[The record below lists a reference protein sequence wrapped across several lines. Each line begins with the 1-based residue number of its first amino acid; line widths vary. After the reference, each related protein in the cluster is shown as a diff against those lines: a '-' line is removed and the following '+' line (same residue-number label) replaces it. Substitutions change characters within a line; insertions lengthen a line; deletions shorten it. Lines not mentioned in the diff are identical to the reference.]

1 MGESINSPM
10 TVRRFFALT
19 VIVVAVSVLLPYI
32 IFPHPRQ
39 TPFDRAEWARLS
51 NSKDGKSERGGMAD
65 DLINNHLK
73 KGLSRGEIMLILG
86 SPDSQTGDG
95 CGRYY
100 LGWYK
105 SFMDPESLVVCFSEN
120 GRLAKTYIWRH

>member
-1 MGESINSPM
+1 M
-10 TVRRFFALT
+10 TVRWFFALT
-19 VIVVAVSVLLPYI
+19 VVGVGVVFLLPYI

-39 TPFDRAEWARLS
+39 KPFDLDEWTQLS
-51 NSKDGKSERGGMAD
+51 NSEDGKAKRGGMAD

-73 KGLSRGEIMLILG
+73 KGISRGTVMSILG
-86 SPDSQTGDG
+86 NPDSQTSGG
-95 CGRYY
+95 RFRYY

-120 GRLAKTYIWRH
+120 GRLAKTLRWQH